1 MEVQYYSA
9 QPQGILSPGSGP
21 DHTPAYIPSYAM
33 EGFSRTLMLIFFQG
47 FYYRYRTSINER
59 VAIC

>member
-1 MEVQYYSA
+1 VQYYIA

-33 EGFSRTLMLIFFQG
+33 EGFPEPSCCFSSLDIVNVKI
-47 FYYRYRTSINER
+47 INKK
-59 VAIC
+59 CF